1 MNSHN
6 LLPLIVYI
14 FVKCNFLEKEYSM
27 YSLDGSFKL
36 VFPMLHG
43 KCYSSLSHNLD
54 ESWMPFIKCLF
65 FFLYSP
71 PIYLL
76 ASIPLASLNLDLV
89 ILVYYS
95 VVLIISLMLC
105 MSVLIIIYM
114 FIVVLQNFQG
124 KKKNSKSSTWSGW
137 FFFFKKILV
146 NRISFYE
153 L

>member
-95 VVLIISLMLC
+95 LLIISLMLC

-114 FIVVLQNFQG
+114 CIVVLQNFQG

-137 FFFFKKILV
+137 FFFKKK
-146 NRISFYE
+146 Y
-153 L
+153 